1 MARKIERLSAK
12 GVKNLKTVKRHADG
26 GGLYAKV
33 RPDGSKSWVFLF
45 ELDHKTYEM
54 GGGPVSDVSLKEAR
68 AWAAENRAMLRET
81 PPRNPLTVRREQQRI
96 SKTPTFREMVEVYL
110 TSKSGQWRN
119 ALHTREVANSLRNC
133 ALGSMPVDQ
142 IRTSDVLNVLRPT
155 LERAPVLARRYRARI
170 EAVLNVAMALGH
182 LDGDRRNPAQW
193 RGCLDHLM
201 PKKPKVEH
209 HHALDYRELPGFV
222 ARLRGLQRG
231 PDGSYAVGS
240 FCLEFTILTA
250 ARSNEARRARW
261 EEINFETR
269 TWNLPAGRMK
279 SNRAHIVPLSEGA
292 LSILETMRSVRA
304 SQYVF
309 PGVRDKTPLGEQ
321 AMRRLLKD
329 MDIETTVHGFRS
341 SFRDWSGDMT
351 HFPREVCEAA
361 MAHVT
366 GDSTER
372 SYRRGHAIEKHREL
386 LDAWNSYLA
395 QRSDNVVRMKTG

>member
-54 GGGPVSDVSLKEAR
+54 GGGPVSDVSLKDAR
-68 AWAAENRAMLRET
+68 AWASENRAMLRET

-133 ALGSMPVDQ
+133 PLASLRVDEIQ
-142 IRTSDVLNVLRPT
+142 TADVLRVLQPT
-155 LERAPVLARRYRARI
+155 LERAPVWARRLRARI

-182 LDGDRRNPAQW
+182 IDRDRRNPAQW

-201 PKKPKVEH
+201 PKKPKVHH

-231 PDGSYAVGS
+231 ADGSYDVGA

-250 ARSNEARRARW
+250 GRSNETRRALW
-261 EEINFETR
+261 SEVNFETR

-279 SNRAHIVPLSEGA
+279 SNREHVVPLSEGT
-292 LSILETMRSVRA
+292 LRILVEMQSIRSSA
-304 SQYVF
+304 YVF
-309 PGVRDKTPLGEQ
+309 PGVREGTPLGEQ

-329 MDIETTVHGFRS
+329 LDIETTVHGFRS
-341 SFRDWSGDMT
+341 SFRDWAGDKT
-351 HFPREVCEAA
+351 HFAREVAESAL
-361 MAHVT
+361 AHAV

-372 SYRRGHAIEKHREL
+372 AYRRGVALEKHREL
-386 LDAWNSYLA
+386 MEAWNSYLA
-395 QRSDNVVRMKTG
+395 QRDNVVRIKTG